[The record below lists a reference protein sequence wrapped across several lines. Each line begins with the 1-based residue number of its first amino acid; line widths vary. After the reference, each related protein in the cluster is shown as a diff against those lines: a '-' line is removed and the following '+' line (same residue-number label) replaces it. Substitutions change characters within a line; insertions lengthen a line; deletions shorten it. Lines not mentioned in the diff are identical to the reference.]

1 MSLERFGATR
11 PPAVNR
17 GVLIK
22 QQETTMKN
30 VMSIVAIVLSLVGS
44 ANLAMAQSNPDLGVV
59 TSSEANSTANY
70 HDGEYHVDR
79 GE

>member
-1 MSLERFGATR
+1 
-11 PPAVNR
+11 
-17 GVLIK
+17 
-22 QQETTMKN
+22 MKN

-44 ANLAMAQSNPDLGVV
+44 ANLAMAQSNPDLSVV
-59 TSSEANSTANY
+59 TSSEANSAANT

>member
-1 MSLERFGATR
+1 
-11 PPAVNR
+11 
-17 GVLIK
+17 
-22 QQETTMKN
+22 MKN

-44 ANLAMAQSNPDLGVV
+44 ANLAMAQSVLDEGIV
-59 TSSEANSTANY
+59 TGSQANSAANA